1 MCLHPKGH
9 LWPNAGL
16 IPAAGGRL
24 PAVLM
29 AVEDLKELAEK
40 AHDPYTR
47 VIAECD
53 EVRCGAGESTQQ
65 A

>member
-9 LWPNAGL
+9 LWPNDGL

-40 AHDPYTR
+40 ALGP
-47 VIAECD
+47 E
-53 EVRCGAGESTQQ
+53 Q
-65 A
+65 